1 MLLRTYLENRNLTYG
16 QFAKAIGVS
25 RNAVYYWSI
34 GKRRPS
40 IPNTLKIEEYT
51 ERLVTARDLF
61 TTASEESYAQS
72 EQGTGV

>member
-1 MLLRTYLENRNLTYG
+1 MLLRTYLQNRDLTYG
-16 QFAKAIGVS
+16 QFAKLLGVS

-40 IPNTLKIEEYT
+40 IANTLKIEEHT

-61 TTASEESYAQS
+61 TTASEIAHAQ
-72 EQGTGV
+72 QK